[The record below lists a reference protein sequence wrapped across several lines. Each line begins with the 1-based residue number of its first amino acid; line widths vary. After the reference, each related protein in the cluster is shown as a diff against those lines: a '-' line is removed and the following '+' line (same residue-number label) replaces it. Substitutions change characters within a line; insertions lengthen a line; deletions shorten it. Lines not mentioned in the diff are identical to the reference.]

1 MDWDDKWRLHMCT
14 TCSLLMTSEI
24 LWPFSY
30 MDWDGE
36 WSVKVTYVQPVTF
49 WWPVRYSDHSATWT
63 EMVSDLWRLHMCTTC
78 NLLHDDQWDTLTIPL
93 HGLRWWVIC
102 EGYICVQPVT
112 SCMMT
117 SEILWPFR
125 YMDWDGEWFVKVT
138 YVYNQK
144 SDDQWDVLTIELQ

>member
-1 MDWDDKWRLHMCT
+1 MDWNDEWRLHMCT
-14 TCSLLMTSEI
+14 TCNFNCSDHWATWTEMISEGYI
-24 LWPFSY
+24 C
-30 MDWDGE
+30 
-36 WSVKVTYVQPVTF
+36 VQPVAF
-49 WWPVRYSDHSATWT
+49 WWPVRYCDHSATWT
-63 EMVSDLWRLHMCTTC
+63 EMVSDLWRLHMY
-78 NLLHDDQWDTLTIPL
+78 NLWPSDDQWDILTIPL